1 MRTPFEFE
9 VNGIRYSS
17 NQYRGNRAL
26 ILFAKLLKIL
36 GPSILGML
44 TASTKTPK
52 GRKPEDLDKMQI
64 VATLL
69 SSVTEIFTQIDPEE
83 FPKLANEILEGTLIF
98 IDGINEQANVDK
110 HFGGRIGD
118 LFLVMRKLIF
128 FQFANFL
135 ELIGVSTQDMT
146 PSQPLQSPSVRA
158 L

>member
-98 IDGINEQANVDK
+98 IDGIKIIYILINELT
-110 HFGGRIGD
+110 F
-118 LFLVMRKLIF
+118 
-128 FQFANFL
+128 
-135 ELIGVSTQDMT
+135 EC
-146 PSQPLQSPSVRA
+146 
-158 L
+158 